1 MASVP
6 LKIASTVRD
15 ANQANAFFWHEEIA
29 RLIDCVDSDDFLC
42 QLIASLSELV
52 PFSMSAVF
60 AYNGRSRPV
69 CLFDTFPD
77 ATARMGIE
85 NYVNGTYVLN
95 PFYLAHLRGIDTG
108 VYRITE
114 LAPDAYFED
123 MEMRI
128 DKIKTAKRE
137 ELGYITEGWPRG
149 QEELIIAVNAQGP
162 TTIEINLFELKVS
175 GGFLDD
181 ELKLLNDHLPVI
193 GAVLRKYWSLKSQ
206 SGDERLLD
214 TRIDE
219 LFEDFGKSLLTDR
232 ERQVIQYVLRGHS
245 SESISLHLEISITTV
260 KTHRKRAYAKLGIC
274 SQSELLSEFLKF
286 IAA

>member
-1 MASVP
+1 MATVP
-6 LKIASTVRD
+6 LKLPLDQSSAIEPD
-15 ANQANAFFWHEEIA
+15 AFFWHEEIG
-29 RLIDCVDSDDFLC
+29 RIIDSVDSDAFLS
-42 QLIASLSELV
+42 QMVDSLSRLV
-52 PFSMSAVF
+52 PFSMAVVF
-60 AYNGRSRPV
+60 AYSGRSRPLR
-69 CLFDTFPD
+69 LFDTFPD
-77 ATARMGIE
+77 ATARKGIE
-85 NYVNGTYVLN
+85 NYVSGTYVLN

-123 MEMRI
+123 KELRI
-128 DKIKTAKRE
+128 DKITTAKRE

-149 QEELIIAVNAQGP
+149 QEELIIAVNAEGP
-162 TTIEINLFELKVS
+162 TTIEINLFQLKVS
-175 GGFLDD
+175 GGFSKS
-181 ELKLLNDHLPVI
+181 ELKLLSDQLPVI
-193 GAVLRKYWSLKSQ
+193 SAALRKYWSLKRQ
-206 SGDERLLD
+206 SSDERTVD

-219 LFEDFGKSLLTDR
+219 LFEDFGKPQLTDR
-232 ERQVIQYVLRGHS
+232 EREVIQYVLRGHS